1 MLYLSEKKN
10 RDAELMFKETAEVSK
25 KCGYHPLHFRAWIQ
39 LGHIARKAG
48 RSDDAIKA
56 YEEVLKLE
64 PKHKSTIE
72 VLANLYE
79 AKGDKKR
86 TLDLR
91 IYTKRKVIRKEHW
104 N

>member
-1 MLYLSEKKN
+1 LSGNKN
-10 RDAELMFKETAEVSK
+10 SDAEEMFKETENLSK

-48 RSDDAIKA
+48 RDDDAINA

-79 AKGDKKR
+79 AVGEKEKS
-86 TLDLR
+86 LELR
-91 IYTKRKVIRKEHW
+91 RKLTK
-104 N
+104 